1 MLARLVVWVALRPSN
16 MKYYDIERCWDLKTL
31 SPLLFDPSG
40 KLKIPTP
47 RHSRV
52 RCKECKDFALGL
64 GVGCSIEK

>member
-1 MLARLVVWVALRPSN
+1 MLASLVVCVGLRPSN

-47 RHSRV
+47 Q
-52 RCKECKDFALGL
+52 ECKDFALGL
-64 GVGCSIEK
+64 SVGCSIEK

>member
-1 MLARLVVWVALRPSN
+1 MLARLVVWVGLRPSN

-40 KLKIPTP
+40 KLKIPTS
-47 RHSRV
+47 RHSRM